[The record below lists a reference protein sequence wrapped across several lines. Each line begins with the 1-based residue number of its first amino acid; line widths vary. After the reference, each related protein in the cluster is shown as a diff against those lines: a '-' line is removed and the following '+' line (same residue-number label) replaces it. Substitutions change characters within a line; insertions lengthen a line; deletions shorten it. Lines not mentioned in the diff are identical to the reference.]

1 MKPMSVESSK
11 PASDALPPVCNLV
24 DIIPWAT
31 DFILYGFS
39 VIIGGLG
46 LAQYTEARTT
56 KFADWLALWAI
67 AAWCALTS
75 SGVCK
80 AYAEALKRMRRI
92 ELSTGDSYTSQYLR
106 VAMHHERFPKMY
118 KKIEEEQSYGL
129 SVPRYMRY
137 TLMAL
142 IYGVG
147 LATGAYIHA
156 STSKHFHDFVSGD
169 TFQVTVSAS
178 YEERWYSGF
187 IVLAIMQLAVN
198 FLPLFAAVLSLL
210 LLSR

>member
-11 PASDALPPVCNLV
+11 PPSDALPPTCNLIDV
-24 DIIPWAT
+24 MPWAT

-39 VIIGGLG
+39 IIIGGLG
-46 LAQYTEARTT
+46 IAQYAETHTT
-56 KFADWLALWAI
+56 KFADWLALWTI
-67 AAWCALTS
+67 ATWYALTS

-80 AYAEALKRMRRI
+80 AYAEALKRMKRI

-106 VAMHHERFPKMY
+106 VTMNHERFPKME
-118 KKIEEEQSYGL
+118 KKLEEEQSYGL
-129 SVPRYMRY
+129 SVTRYVRY

-142 IYGVG
+142 MYGVG
-147 LATGAYIHA
+147 LTTGAYIHR
-156 STSKHFHDFVSGD
+156 STSKTFHDHVSGD
-169 TFQVTVSAS
+169 TFEVTVSTS

-198 FLPLFAAVLSLL
+198 FLPLFATVLSLIL
-210 LLSR
+210 LTR